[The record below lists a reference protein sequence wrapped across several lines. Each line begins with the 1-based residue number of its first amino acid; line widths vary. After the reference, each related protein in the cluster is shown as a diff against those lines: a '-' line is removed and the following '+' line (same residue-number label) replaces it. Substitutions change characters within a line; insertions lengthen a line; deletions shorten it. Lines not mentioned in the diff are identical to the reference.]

1 MSYINTLKKNKY
13 LPIVLYLTIFLILG
27 TIYFYYA
34 ITSTGYDDEFWNIGI
49 LENTSWPNIVKLF
62 FFDSFDIH
70 PPLSYFADKF
80 LFDLFKNWNY
90 VRAFL
95 ATILIFSTLNL
106 TLFIREKNLI
116 FMQ

>member
-62 FFDSFDIH
+62 FSLI
-70 PPLSYFADKF
+70 L
-80 LFDLFKNWNY
+80 
-90 VRAFL
+90 
-95 ATILIFSTLNL
+95 LIFIHHFRILRTNFFSIYLKIGIML
-106 TLFIREKNLI
+106 ELFSNNFNFFDFKSHFIHKRKKI
-116 FMQ
+116 